1 MRAKRFA
8 ISPELF
14 LSLFTLG
21 EHPGGYAVVRD
32 PMPPDAVLLNVRHSW
47 PNAIEVLVAS
57 DSFEET
63 SHGSASELL
72 SPEIL
77 ILRGLA

>member
-47 PNAIEVLVAS
+47 PNAIELLVCS
-57 DSFEET
+57 ESFPET
-63 SHGSASELL
+63 VDAAAELL
-72 SPEIL
+72 SPEIV
-77 ILRGLA
+77 IESGLA